1 VTAALFSSPPAVLGS
16 WVSISASSPNSSPF
30 RPGLLPACVFDLN
43 PNVGSTVLIK
53 EKRAQEA
60 AAVAYANHGRGGGAS
75 RLQSKDVL
83 EAVAHRLAS
92 HNGALAGKILADV
105 IAGILRAPIKKLV
118 TNMLDQDWRSIRA
131 LERNTSGCVRM
142 GRTTTGLRLQCR
154 SSFYL
159 S

>member
-1 VTAALFSSPPAVLGS
+1 VACVR
-16 WVSISASSPNSSPF
+16 F
-30 RPGLLPACVFDLN
+30 RPEPRRGVT
-43 PNVGSTVLIK
+43 GSDQREEGARGGRRGV
-53 EKRAQEA
+53 RQRD
-60 AAVAYANHGRGGGAS
+60 GRGGAT

-105 IAGILRAPIKKLV
+105 MAGILHAPIKKLV
-118 TNMLDQDWRSIRA
+118 TNMLDQDRQGIRT

-142 GRTTTGLRLQCR
+142 GRTRTGLRLQCR

>member
-1 VTAALFSSPPAVLGS
+1 
-16 WVSISASSPNSSPF
+16 
-30 RPGLLPACVFDLN
+30 
-43 PNVGSTVLIK
+43 VGSPVLTK

-60 AAVAYANHGRGGGAS
+60 AVAYANHARGGGAS

-105 IAGILRAPIKKLV
+105 TAGILRAPIKKLV
-118 TNMLDQDWRSIRA
+118 TNMLDQDRRGIRA